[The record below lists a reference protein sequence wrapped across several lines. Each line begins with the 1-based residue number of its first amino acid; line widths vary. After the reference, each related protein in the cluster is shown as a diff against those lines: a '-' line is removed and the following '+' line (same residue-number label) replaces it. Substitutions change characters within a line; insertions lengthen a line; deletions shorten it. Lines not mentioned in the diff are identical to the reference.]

1 MSSSNNIEDVRK
13 WMYNRIN
20 PRTGRVSDKYEAGLS
35 QFMEFANYRL
45 YDGGR
50 IWCPCRK
57 CRNGELISITTVSKH
72 LYNREFQ
79 PNYYVWTAQGEK
91 FEQGHQ
97 FYDQA
102 EDNTF

>member
-50 IWCPCRK
+50 I
-57 CRNGELISITTVSKH
+57 
-72 LYNREFQ
+72 
-79 PNYYVWTAQGEK
+79 
-91 FEQGHQ
+91 
-97 FYDQA
+97 
-102 EDNTF
+102 